1 MRQVKTRRIAT
12 LSVQGEDSFV
22 VVRPPKWGLL
32 RKAQQQSKAD
42 DAAAAGVTFASDL
55 IVASVVEWNW
65 TDDEGLPLP
74 LPKDNPAI
82 IDELDADEVAF
93 LVEQISGSF
102 SAPGN

>member
-1 MRQVKTRRIAT
+1 MRQVKTRRIST
-12 LSVQGEDSFV
+12 VSVQGEDSFV

-42 DAAAAGVTFASDL
+42 DAAAGVTFASDL

-65 TDDEGLPLP
+65 TDDDGLPLP

-102 SAPGN
+102 GSAPGN

>member
-1 MRQVKTRRIAT
+1 MRQVKTHRIST
-12 LSVQGEDSFV
+12 VEVQGEDSFV

-42 DAAAAGVTFASDL
+42 DAAAAGVTFAADL
-55 IVASVVEWNW
+55 ICASVVEWNW

-74 LPKDNPAI
+74 LPKNNPEI

-93 LVEQISGSF
+93 LVEKISGSF
-102 SAPGN
+102 STPGN